1 MPKITTYKNKTIYG
15 IYLIITLFTM
25 ILFCIILFFELQI
38 NALTAIRVYVGGEGL
53 WAKAQKDA
61 IRSLEHYSISHDEA
75 DYQAYLRF
83 IQVPMGDNKARLE
96 LQKNKPDLD
105 IAKKGFL
112 QGRLHPEDIEH
123 AITFFLRFQ
132 HIRYMAEA
140 IKHWTRGDQLIT
152 ESNEMADILHKKIL
166 SGHTDYR
173 EIKPIL
179 TRLNEINRQLTEE
192 EDQFSYTLGEA
203 SRWANDMS
211 QRLTTVI
218 VSLLL
223 ILGITVSWPIIAR
236 IRATEN
242 ALIASEERFRNIFN
256 NAKDIVFTLAPDATF
271 TSLNPAFETM
281 TGWKQEEWLNK
292 PFAPILHPDDLP
304 KAMDIFKKII
314 QEEATEAFELNIKKK
329 SGEYFIGE
337 YTVTLIRQGNGTT
350 LMGIIRDVTERKKI
364 ENALRESEHQLKEVN
379 AAKDKFFSII
389 AHDLKNPFNALLGS
403 AQTLHEN
410 TDNFDKDDIK
420 NLGNIIYKSSKNAYN
435 LIENLLEWAKSQLGR
450 IDFQPHD
457 VNLRDIAYESIQAV
471 ANQAQNKN
479 VVLINDI
486 ESIPV
491 YADPNLLKTI
501 LRNLLSNAIKYTDG
515 RGNVTIRSKL
525 ADKSVEI
532 SVADTGVGMLPEIRE
547 KLFQIDTKYST
558 PGTAKETG
566 TGLGLI
572 LCKEFVEK
580 HGGKI
585 WVESEVGKGTTFTFT
600 LPTKQLFNYIV

>member
-1 MPKITTYKNKTIYG
+1 MPNISTYKNKTIYG
-15 IYLIITLFTM
+15 IYLIIALFIAI
-25 ILFCIILFFELQI
+25 ILCLILFFELQI

-61 IRSLEHYSISHDEA
+61 IRSLEHYSISHDET

-96 LQKNKPDLD
+96 LQKSKPDLD
-105 IAKKGFL
+105 IARKGFL
-112 QGRLHPEDIEH
+112 QGRLHPEDIDH

-132 HIRYMAEA
+132 QIKYMAEA

-152 ESNEMADILHKKIL
+152 ELNEMADMLHKKIL

-223 ILGITVSWPIIAR
+223 ILGITVSWPIITR

-271 TSLNPAFETM
+271 TSLNPAFETI
-281 TGWKQEEWLNK
+281 TGWKQENWLNQ

-304 KAMDIFKKII
+304 KAMDILQKIM
-314 QEEATEAFELNIKKK
+314 QEEGAEPFELNIKKR

-337 YTVTLIRQGNGTT
+337 CTITPIKQGDGRTLI
-350 LMGIIRDVTERKKI
+350 GIIRDATERKKI
-364 ENALRESEHQLKEVN
+364 ENALRESEHKLKEVN

-403 AQTLHEN
+403 ARTLHEN
-410 TDNFDKDDIK
+410 IDSLDKDDIK
-420 NLGNIIYKSSKNAYN
+420 NLGNILYKSSTNAYN
-435 LIENLLEWAKSQLGR
+435 LIENLLEWAKSQLER

-457 VNLRDIAYESIQAV
+457 INLRDIAHESIKSV
-471 ANQAQNKN
+471 ENQAQNKN
-479 VVLINDI
+479 VALINNMGTI
-486 ESIPV
+486 HI

-501 LRNLLSNAIKYTDG
+501 LRNLLSNAIKYTDKG
-515 RGNVTIRSKL
+515 GKVTISSKPT
-525 ADKSVEI
+525 DESVEI
-532 SVADTGVGMLPEIRE
+532 SVTDTGVGMTSEAVE
-547 KLFQIDTKYST
+547 KIFRIDTKYST

-600 LPTKQLFNYIV
+600 LPVKDFNYQV